1 MGVEKNSQIC
11 VGSRLRRGLPIRHCW
26 VAALPPDPAPETRP
40 PRRSYVPSRPRHH
53 GPDGL
58 AAGHP
63 VSPRISGPRP
73 KGMTMDRLIQ
83 DLRFAVRRLLKKPL
97 FTSVAIVSLAVG
109 IGANTAI
116 FSLVNSIMLRD
127 LPVEEPA
134 ELVDIYRSIVG
145 FSHATFSYPDYVDLK
160 RDGAEVFSDVALS
173 RLAFVQT
180 DLDGGVEMVPA
191 ELVSGNF
198 FPMLGVDAALG
209 RTLLPEDDV
218 SPGGHP
224 VVMLGYAYWEN
235 RYARDPGVVGQDIR
249 LNGRS
254 YTIVGVAPR
263 KYTGNLRGLMPGIYA
278 TMMMV
283 GQLNPSDF
291 DELEAR
297 GSQSSFLKG
306 RLAAGVTFAE
316 AEAWGDR
323 QATLFKEQFPNQWTG
338 DQAIKMVKTADVIMN
353 PMVDRFIVPAA
364 GLMMGVVGL
373 VLLIA
378 CANLASFLLAQA
390 ADRRKE
396 IALRLAL
403 GARRGRIIQQ
413 LLTESVLLAGVGG
426 LAGFGVSALLLE
438 LLVTADL
445 PLPFPIA
452 LDLAADGAVLG
463 FSLAVTVAAGI
474 FFGLMPA
481 LQAANADVAPTL
493 KDEGT
498 GGGKPKKVT
507 LRSALVVTQVAV
519 SLVLLVGAG
528 LFLRSLQ
535 ARLDVDPGF
544 GYEPAAVMTFAT
556 PQGMYNEEETRVFMR
571 TLQEGVAQLP
581 GITAVG
587 LTADLHLSSLNNMN
601 MHIVVDGVEPPP
613 GADFHMVE
621 WAGVTPGFFSAAGV
635 QILQGRTFGQ
645 MDAGDAARVAIVSEA
660 MADRFWPAENAL
672 GRTFRQL
679 ERDYTVV
686 GIARDAKVRSLG
698 ETPRP
703 FIYRAYDQAFSSAM
717 TLVAAT
723 TGDDQQAVLDVLT
736 LARQMEPELL
746 VMETKTMYRHLA
758 VSLLPHRLSAV
769 IISAFGVIAL
779 LLASI
784 GLYGVVSYAVST
796 RSREV
801 GIRLALGADPKR
813 VVSMLTNGGLRLVAV
828 GTVLGLFA
836 AFALARLLGSLLYG
850 VPAGDPVSF
859 LAVPVLLGGVAFLAA
874 WIPARRASLINP
886 VRALK
891 AD

>member
-1 MGVEKNSQIC
+1 
-11 VGSRLRRGLPIRHCW
+11 
-26 VAALPPDPAPETRP
+26 
-40 PRRSYVPSRPRHH
+40 
-53 GPDGL
+53 
-58 AAGHP
+58 
-63 VSPRISGPRP
+63 
-73 KGMTMDRLIQ
+73 
-83 DLRFAVRRLLKKPL
+83 
-97 FTSVAIVSLAVG
+97 
-109 IGANTAI
+109 
-116 FSLVNSIMLRD
+116 
-127 LPVEEPA
+127 
-134 ELVDIYRSIVG
+134 
-145 FSHATFSYPDYVDLK
+145 
-160 RDGAEVFSDVALS
+160 
-173 RLAFVQT
+173 
-180 DLDGGVEMVPA
+180 MVPA

-198 FPMLGVDAALG
+198 FPMLGVDAAVG

-235 RYARDPGVVGQDIR
+235 RYARDPGAVGQDIR
-249 LNGRS
+249 LNGRN

-263 KYTGNLRGLMPGIYA
+263 EYTGNLRGLMPGVYA

-291 DELEAR
+291 DELENR

-306 RLAAGVTFAE
+306 RLAPGATFAE
-316 AEAWGDR
+316 ADAWGDR
-323 QATLFKEQFPNQWTG
+323 QAALFKEQFPNQWTG
-338 DQAIKMVKTADVIMN
+338 DQEITMVKTADVIMN
-353 PMVDRFIVPAA
+353 PMIDRFIVPAA

-426 LAGFGVSALLLE
+426 LAGFGVSALLLK

-452 LDLAADGAVLG
+452 LDLAADRTVLG
-463 FSLAVTVAAGI
+463 FSLA
-474 FFGLMPA
+474 L
-481 LQAANADVAPTL
+481 
-493 KDEGT
+493 
-498 GGGKPKKVT
+498 
-507 LRSALVVTQVAV
+507 TQVAV
-519 SLVLLVGAG
+519 SLVLLVGSG

-544 GYEPAAVMTFAT
+544 GYEPAAVMTFAI
-556 PQGMYNEEETRVFMR
+556 PKDKYNEEETQVFMR
-571 TLQEGVAQLP
+571 ALQEEAAQLP

-587 LTADLHLSSLNNMN
+587 LTADLHLSSLNNMS

-613 GADFHMVE
+613 GAEFHNVE
-621 WAGVTPGFFSAAGV
+621 WSGVTPGFFGAAGV
-635 QILQGRTFGQ
+635 QILQGRNFNQ
-645 MDAGDAARVAIVSEA
+645 SDDSDAARVAIVSEA
-660 MADRFWPAENAL
+660 MAARFWPGESAI
-672 GRTFRQL
+672 GRTLHQQDT
-679 ERDYTVV
+679 DYTVV
-686 GIARDAKVRSLG
+686 GIARDTKVRSLG
-698 ETPRP
+698 ESPRP
-703 FIYRAYDQAFSSAM
+703 FIYRNYEQASGSAM

-736 LARQMEPELL
+736 LARQKEPELL
-746 VMETKTMYRHLA
+746 VMETKTMGRHLA

-779 LLASI
+779 LQASI

-801 GIRLALGADPKR
+801 GIRLALGADPKQ
-813 VVSMLTNGGLRLVAV
+813 VVSMLTRGGLRLVAV
-828 GTVLGLFA
+828 GTVVGLFA

-859 LAVPVLLGGVAFLAA
+859 VAVPLLLGAVAFLAA

>member
-1 MGVEKNSQIC
+1 
-11 VGSRLRRGLPIRHCW
+11 
-26 VAALPPDPAPETRP
+26 
-40 PRRSYVPSRPRHH
+40 
-53 GPDGL
+53 
-58 AAGHP
+58 
-63 VSPRISGPRP
+63 
-73 KGMTMDRLIQ
+73 MDRLTQ

-127 LPVEEPA
+127 LPVDAPE

-145 FSHATFSYPDYVDLK
+145 FSHATFAYPDYVDLK
-160 RDGAEVFSDVALS
+160 REGSEVFSDVALS

-180 DLDGGVEMVPA
+180 DVEGGVEMVPA

-198 FPMLGVDAALG
+198 FPMLGVDAAVG

-235 RYARDPGVVGQDIR
+235 RYARDPGAVGQDIR
-249 LNGRS
+249 LNGRN

-263 KYTGNLRGLMPGIYA
+263 EYTGNLRGLMPGVYA

-283 GQLNPSDF
+283 GQLNPGDF
-291 DELEAR
+291 DELENR

-306 RLAAGVTFAE
+306 RLAPGATFAE
-316 AEAWGDR
+316 ADAWGDR
-323 QATLFKEQFPNQWTG
+323 QAVLFKEQFPNQRTG
-338 DQAIKMVKTADVIMN
+338 DQEITMVKTADVIMN
-353 PMVDRFIVPAA
+353 PMIDRFIVPAA

-426 LAGFGVSALLLE
+426 LAGFGVSALLLK

-452 LDLAADGAVLG
+452 LDLAADRTVLG
-463 FSLAVTVAAGI
+463 FSLALTLGAGM
-474 FFGLMPA
+474 FFGLVPA
-481 LQAANADVAPTL
+481 LQASNADVAPTL

-498 GGGKPKKVT
+498 GGGKAKRVT

-519 SLVLLVGAG
+519 SLVLLVGSG

-556 PQGMYNEEETRVFMR
+556 PTDKYNEEETRVFMR
-571 TLQEGVAQLP
+571 ALQEEVAQLP

-587 LTADLHLSSLNNMN
+587 LTADLHLSALNNMS

-613 GADFHMVE
+613 GAEFHNVE
-621 WAGVTPGFFSAAGV
+621 WAGVTPGFFGAAGV
-635 QILQGRTFGQ
+635 QILQGRNFNQ
-645 MDAGDAARVAIVSEA
+645 SDDSDAARVAIVSEA
-660 MADRFWPAENAL
+660 MAARFWPGESVI
-672 GRTFRQL
+672 GRTLRQQDT
-679 ERDYTVV
+679 DYTVV
-686 GIARDAKVRSLG
+686 GLARDAKVRSLG

-703 FIYRAYDQAFSSAM
+703 FIYRNYEQASGSAM

-736 LARQMEPELL
+736 LARQKEPELL
-746 VMETKTMYRHLA
+746 VMETKTMARHLA

-801 GIRLALGADPKR
+801 GIRLALGGHR
-813 VVSMLTNGGLRLVAV
+813 
-828 GTVLGLFA
+828 
-836 AFALARLLGSLLYG
+836 
-850 VPAGDPVSF
+850 
-859 LAVPVLLGGVAFLAA
+859 
-874 WIPARRASLINP
+874 
-886 VRALK
+886 
-891 AD
+891 

>member
-1 MGVEKNSQIC
+1 
-11 VGSRLRRGLPIRHCW
+11 
-26 VAALPPDPAPETRP
+26 
-40 PRRSYVPSRPRHH
+40 
-53 GPDGL
+53 
-58 AAGHP
+58 
-63 VSPRISGPRP
+63 
-73 KGMTMDRLIQ
+73 MDRLTQ

-97 FTSVAIVSLAVG
+97 FASVAIVSLAVG
-109 IGANTAI
+109 IGASTAI

-127 LPVEEPA
+127 LPVEEPE
-134 ELVDIYRSIVG
+134 ELVDIYRSIAG

-180 DLDGGVEMVPA
+180 DVDGGVEMVPA

-198 FPMLGVDAALG
+198 FPMLGVDAAVG

-235 RYARDPGVVGQDIR
+235 RYARDPGAVGQDIR
-249 LNGRS
+249 LNGRN

-263 KYTGNLRGLMPGIYA
+263 EYTGNLRGLMAGIYA
-278 TMMMV
+278 SMMMV
-283 GQLNPSDF
+283 GQLNPSDWN
-291 DELEAR
+291 ELETR

-306 RLAAGVTFAE
+306 RLASGVTFAE
-316 AEAWGDR
+316 ADAWGNR
-323 QATLFKEQFPNQWTG
+323 QAVLFKEQFPGEWNG
-338 DQAIKMVKTADVIMN
+338 DQQITMVKTADVIMN
-353 PMVDRFIVPAA
+353 PMIDRFIVPAA

-390 ADRRKE
+390 ADRKKE
-396 IALRLAL
+396 IAVRLAL
-403 GARRGRIIQQ
+403 GAKRPRLIQQ

-426 LAGFGVSALLLE
+426 LAGFGVSALLLK

-452 LDLAADGAVLG
+452 LDLAADGTVLG
-463 FSLAVTVAAGI
+463 FSVALTLAAGM
-474 FFGLMPA
+474 FFGLIPA
-481 LQAANADVAPTL
+481 LQATNADVVPTL
-493 KDEGT
+493 KDEGA
-498 GGGKPKKVT
+498 GGGRPKKVT

-571 TLQEGVAQLP
+571 TLQEEAALLP

-587 LTADLHLSSLNNMN
+587 LTADLHLSSLNNMS
-601 MHIVVDGVEPPP
+601 MSVVVDGIEPPP
-613 GADFHMVE
+613 GADFHRVE
-621 WAGVTPGFFSAAGV
+621 WAAVTPGFFGAAGV
-635 QILQGRTFGQ
+635 QILQGRNFSQ
-645 MDAGDAARVAIVSEA
+645 IDASDAAPVAIVSEA
-660 MADRFWPAENAL
+660 MAARFWPGENAL
-672 GRTFRQL
+672 GRSYRHADA
-679 ERDYTVV
+679 EHTVV

-703 FIYRAYDQAFSSAM
+703 FIYRPYDQAFSSAM

-736 LARQMEPELL
+736 LARQEEPELL

-801 GIRLALGADPKR
+801 GIRMALGADPKK
-813 VVSMLTNGGLRLVAV
+813 VVSMLTKGGLRLVAV

-859 LAVPVLLGGVAFLAA
+859 LAVPALLVTVAFLAA